1 MDREQRAVT
10 QEEVWA
16 LRRQASGEERHGTE
30 GEKRDQR
37 SGVAGVGKDEM
48 GILGSRRLEG
58 APREERADLAR
69 GLGVPPPPPS
79 HFPAAGAHLGERR
92 PAGSRR
98 SSTPG
103 TQLVSSVQS
112 ACSPQL
118 QPVEK
123 REKSQVSRRLGR

>member
-69 GLGVPPPPPS
+69 GLGVPPPPPAITLS
-79 HFPAAGAHLGERR
+79 RSGRSPGRTQTCWVAA
-92 PAGSRR
+92 
-98 SSTPG
+98 
-103 TQLVSSVQS
+103 V
-112 ACSPQL
+112 
-118 QPVEK
+118 
-123 REKSQVSRRLGR
+123 

>member
-69 GLGVPPPPPS
+69 GLGVPPPR
-79 HFPAAGAHLGERR
+79 HHTFPQRALTWANADL
-92 PAGSRR
+92 
-98 SSTPG
+98 
-103 TQLVSSVQS
+103 
-112 ACSPQL
+112 
-118 QPVEK
+118 
-123 REKSQVSRRLGR
+123 LGRGGLAHRAHSW